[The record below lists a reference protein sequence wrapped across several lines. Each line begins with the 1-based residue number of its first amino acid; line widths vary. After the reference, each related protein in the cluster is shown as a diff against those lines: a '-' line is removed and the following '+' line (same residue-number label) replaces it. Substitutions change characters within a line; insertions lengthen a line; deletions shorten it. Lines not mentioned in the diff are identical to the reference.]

1 MPSPTVRP
9 VLALRWCLPRVVVV
23 QQYGE
28 LIPAEPG
35 HQAVGRCVLQ
45 QTLSHAGEQRVAYG
59 CPRLSLM
66 VLK

>member
-1 MPSPTVRP
+1 MRFGGV
-9 VLALRWCLPRVVVV
+9 CPRVVVV

-35 HQAVGRCVLQ
+35 HQAVWRCMLQ

-59 CPRLSLM
+59 VPQAVIDGFEM
-66 VLK
+66 VQIQQ